1 MDELDV
7 VVETRSI
14 LAGKLS
20 GADLA
25 GLERS
30 AEHQIRAF
38 VGISTKVQVVGLGTL
53 ERSQGKAQCV
63 LDPRPK
69 G

>member
-1 MDELDV
+1 VDV
-7 VVETRSI
+7 VVETRAI
-14 LAGKLS
+14 LGGKLS

-30 AEHQIRAF
+30 AAHQIKAF
-38 VGISTKVQVVGLGTL
+38 VGVTATVRVVEPGTL
-53 ERSQGKAQCV
+53 ERSQGKVQRV
-63 LDPRPK
+63 LDLRPK